1 MKQWTTALG
10 AESVLESI
18 AVIAK
23 VDLKDLRIA
32 QKVGSAENFVVGPAQ
47 S

>member
-1 MKQWTTALG
+1 MRQLTTALG

-18 AVIAK
+18 PVIAI

-32 QKVGSAENFVVGPAQ
+32 QKVGSALNFVVGPAQ

>member
-1 MKQWTTALG
+1 M
-10 AESVLESI
+10 LESI
-18 AVIAK
+18 PVIAK

-32 QKVGSAENFVVGPAQ
+32 QKVGSAVNFVVGPAQ

>member
-1 MKQWTTALG
+1 M
-10 AESVLESI
+10 LESI

-32 QKVGSAENFVVGPAQ
+32 QKVGSVVNFVVGPAQ

>member
-1 MKQWTTALG
+1 M
-10 AESVLESI
+10 I
-18 AVIAK
+18 AI

-32 QKVGSAENFVVGPAQ
+32 QKVGSAVNFVVGPVQ